1 MSSVTGTIAKALG
14 LLQFTVL
21 LCFFAA
27 AQTPQW
33 VFSAGGRSGSDYIRI
48 CRIAPDGNIY
58 VAGRFTDTIDLDPS
72 PDTHT
77 LISNGHEDLFLAAYT
92 PTGRFLWGF
101 GTGGPDN
108 DNVYDLAIDSSG
120 SVYITGYFKGANV
133 DFDPSAN
140 TAYLSDNGLAPG
152 LVSFG
157 GDIFIA
163 KYSSTGEFLWCHG
176 MGGTSVGDLGESIC
190 LDNAGN
196 VYVGGQF
203 HGLMDIDP
211 SSATVHLDG
220 SNGRAFIVKYSPS
233 GQLIRGIN
241 FGGSSTDHAV
251 WCLKSNQDG
260 YIYAAGTFG
269 GISSDFDPSP
279 TDAFTMSASGLYDA
293 FFVKYDTALRFGSAV
308 SMGGTD
314 IEECF
319 NIEFDSLNNIYV
331 SGSTTSPYIDFTGIN
346 KIIPGSGENM
356 FLAKYSQAGQCLWAN
371 VFGGPGNDKARML
384 LKKDLIYMTGYFT
397 GTIDFDP
404 SASTA
409 NLVSHGSA
417 DMLIATYRLDGSY
430 VCAFNLGSADGEQGN
445 ALAIDSKGFIY
456 LAGDFSAQTDFDP
469 TGNAALVKTSN
480 GKRDMFLAKY
490 DWPSGGTL
498 PDGFLVGDTVCRGDQ
513 AWLTFIATVGYS
525 PFTITYSDG
534 VNTYTKGG
542 IESGER
548 FALSPNPQ
556 STTTYVLLSITVT
569 DICNTITNVVK
580 REAVV
585 FIPGP
590 IASIT
595 KSNDIDCSRSSA
607 TLHVAGATPV
617 SWTPAGQV
625 VTINDSDAVVTPS
638 INTVY
643 TVTAQDQYG
652 CKTSSGITVNVSP
665 LKATTVF
672 SPDAFTPNGD
682 GVNDCFRVRCNAPV
696 ARYQLSIYNRWGER
710 VFYAIDPRDCWD
722 GVYKGVLQNTG
733 TFYYYYDLIS
743 KECGE
748 VHDKGDVHLIR

>member
-1 MSSVTGTIAKALG
+1 M
-14 LLQFTVL
+14 VL
-21 LCFFAA
+21 SCLVVE

-33 VFSAGGRSGSDYIRI
+33 VVSAGGPNGSDYIRV
-48 CRIAPDGNIY
+48 CRIAPNGNIY

-120 SVYITGYFKGANV
+120 SAYITGYFKGANI
-133 DFDPSAN
+133 DFDPSAS
-140 TAYLSDNGLAPG
+140 TAYLSDNGLVPG
-152 LVSFG
+152 LVSYG
-157 GDIFIA
+157 GDIFLA
-163 KYSSTGEFLWCHG
+163 KYSSTGGFLWHYG
-176 MGGTSVGDLGESIC
+176 MGGTTVGDLGESVC
-190 LDNAGN
+190 VDKAGN

-203 HGLMDIDP
+203 NGLMDIDP
-211 SSATVHLDG
+211 SSNTVNLDG
-220 SNGRAFIVKYSPS
+220 STGRAFIVKYTPS
-233 GQLIRGIN
+233 GQLIKGIN

-251 WCLKSNQDG
+251 WCLKSNPDG

-279 TDAFTMSASGLYDA
+279 TATFPMSASGLYDA
-293 FFVKYDTALRFGSAV
+293 FFVKYDTALNFQFAV
-308 SMGGTD
+308 SMGGND

-331 SGSTTSPYIDFTGIN
+331 SGSTTSPAIDFTGIN

-356 FLAKYSQAGQCLWAN
+356 FLAKYSQGGQCLWAN

-404 SASTA
+404 SPATA

-430 VCAFNLGSADGEQGN
+430 VCAFNLGSPDGEQGN
-445 ALAIDSKGFIY
+445 ALAIDSKGYIY
-456 LAGDFSAQTDFDP
+456 LAGDFFAQTDFDP
-469 TGNAALVKTSN
+469 TGNIPLVKASN

-490 DWPSGGTL
+490 YWPSGGTL
-498 PDGFLVGDTVCRGDQ
+498 PDGYLIGDTVCRGEQ
-513 AWLTFIATVGYS
+513 AWLRFIATVGYG
-525 PFTITYSDG
+525 PFTITWSDG
-534 VNTYTKGG
+534 VNIYTKAN
-542 IESGER
+542 IESGET
-548 FALSPNPQ
+548 FTVSPNPQ

-569 DICNTITNVVK
+569 DICNAITNIVK

-585 FIPGP
+585 YIPEP
-590 IASIT
+590 NTVIT
-595 KSNDIDCSRSSA
+595 KSNDIDCSRSSS
-607 TLHVAGATPV
+607 TLHVSGGTPV
-617 SWTPAGQV
+617 AWTPPDQLAI
-625 VTINDSDAVVTPS
+625 TNEFDAEVRPTV
-638 INTVY
+638 NTVY
-643 TVTAQDQYG
+643 TVTTKDKYG
-652 CKTSSGITVNVSP
+652 CTNSADITVNVSP
-665 LKATTVF
+665 LKGTHVF
-672 SPDAFTPNGD
+672 FPDAFSPNGD
-682 GVNDCFRVRCNAPV
+682 GANDCFRVRCNAPV
-696 ARYQLSIYNRWGER
+696 SRYQLSIYNRWGER
-710 VFYAIDPRDCWD
+710 VFYAIDPHDCWD
-722 GVYKGVLQNTG
+722 GMYKGTLQNTG
-733 TFYYYYDLIS
+733 TFFYYYDLYS

-748 VHDKGDVHLIR
+748 VHDKGNVHLIR